1 MFAAPKHIN
10 KTRDDKR
17 INMSVHALASCLVQ
31 AKSYLVCMQP
41 TRVNTD
47 TSYTHRLITID
58 LTIYMHN
65 AK

>member
-31 AKSYLVCMQP
+31 AKILPGVYAA
-41 TRVNTD
+41 
-47 TSYTHRLITID
+47 H
-58 LTIYMHN
+58 
-65 AK
+65 KG